1 MSLSNMTNSEQSSP
15 KILVV
20 GQGAREH
27 ALLHALSQSTQQPQL
42 LIAPGNAGCE
52 PLATLVP
59 IASTD
64 VVALVAFAVSE
75 GITFV
80 VVGPEAPLSLGLV
93 DALAEKGIP
102 AFGPSQACATLESS
116 KFFAKQCMAQAGVPT
131 AHYAYCQTE
140 AEGFTALETI
150 GKPPYVVKEDGL
162 AAGKGVTIAT
172 TLEEAKKAVQHAMEK
187 AMPVVIESF
196 LEGVELSLFA
206 ICDGVHAVPLPP
218 AQDFKRVGDEDKGLN
233 TGGMGAYSP
242 VYFAD
247 EALITTVQT
256 KVLNP
261 MMKTMAERG
270 TPFHGLLYVGL
281 MVHPHQPETLNV
293 VEFNVRFG
301 DPETQV
307 VLPLLTA
314 ENVDI
319 LALLQATASTG
330 SLATLF
336 PQWVT
341 SAYHPSQLPWF
352 SGTTNKARPSAV
364 TVVMASQGYP
374 EAYPTG
380 NPIHLPDTHSLE
392 AGVMIYYAGTQKTAD
407 GALLSA
413 GGRVL
418 SVTAIAENLAQA
430 RRKAYQA
437 IKLID
442 FPTGFNRTD
451 IALKACLSQFSG

>member
-1 MSLSNMTNSEQSSP
+1 
-15 KILVV
+15 
-20 GQGAREH
+20 
-27 ALLHALSQSTQQPQL
+27 
-42 LIAPGNAGCE
+42 
-52 PLATLVP
+52 VP
-59 IASTD
+59 IAATD
-64 VVALVAFAVSE
+64 VPAIVDFAVSQ
-75 GITFV
+75 GVTFV

-93 DALAEKGIP
+93 DALTEKGIP

-131 AHYAYCQTE
+131 AHYAYCQTQ
-140 AEGFTALETI
+140 AEGFAALEAI

-172 TLEEAKKAVQHAMEK
+172 TLEEAKKAVEHAVEK
-187 AMPVVIESF
+187 SMPVVIESF

-218 AQDFKRVGDEDKGLN
+218 AQDFKRVGDGDMGLN

-247 EALITTVQT
+247 EALVSAVQT
-256 KVLNP
+256 KVLVP
-261 MMKTMAERG
+261 MMKTMADRG

-281 MVHPHQPETLNV
+281 MVHPHKPETLNV

-314 ENVDI
+314 ENVDV
-319 LALLQATASTG
+319 LALLQASATAG
-330 SLATLF
+330 ALATLF
-336 PQWVT
+336 PQWVD
-341 SAYHPSQLPWF
+341 SGYCPSQLPWF
-352 SGTTNKARPSAV
+352 CENSHRTRPSAV
-364 TVVMASQGYP
+364 TVVMASNGYP

-380 NPIHLPDTHSLE
+380 NPISLPDADSLE
-392 AGVMIYYAGTQKTAD
+392 AGVTIYHAGTQKSAK

-418 SVTAIAENLAQA
+418 SVTALAENLSQA
-430 RRKAYQA
+430 RGKAYQV
-437 IKLID
+437 IEVID

-451 IALKACLSQFSG
+451 IALKACLVE

>member
-1 MSLSNMTNSEQSSP
+1 MMNAEQTIAP

-27 ALLHALSQSTQQPQL
+27 ALLHALSQSPQHPQL
-42 LIAPGNAGCE
+42 FIAPGNAGCE
-52 PLATLVP
+52 TLATLVP
-59 IASTD
+59 IATTD
-64 VVALVAFAVSE
+64 VPAIVDFAICE
-75 GITFV
+75 GVTFV

-116 KFFAKQCMAQAGVPT
+116 KFFAKQCMAQAAVPT
-131 AHYAYCQTE
+131 AHYAYCQTQ
-140 AEGFTALETI
+140 AEGFSALEAI

-172 TLEEAKKAVQHAMEK
+172 TLDEAKKAVAHAVEK

-218 AQDFKRVGDEDKGLN
+218 AQDFKRVGDEDMGLN

-242 VYFAD
+242 VCFAD
-247 EALITTVQT
+247 EALVSAVQT
-256 KVLNP
+256 KVLVP
-261 MMKTMAERG
+261 MLKTMAERG

-281 MVHPHQPETLNV
+281 MVHPHKPETLNV

-314 ENVDI
+314 ENVDV
-319 LALLQATASTG
+319 LALLQASATAG
-330 SLATLF
+330 ALATLF
-336 PQWVT
+336 PQWVA
-341 SAYHPSQLPWF
+341 SGYCPSQLPWF
-352 SGTTNKARPSAV
+352 CEHSNQARPSAV

-374 EAYPTG
+374 EAYSMG
-380 NPIHLPDTHSLE
+380 NAISLPDFNSLE
-392 AGVMIYYAGTQKTAD
+392 AGVIIYHAGTQKIRRRGVAF
-407 GALLSA
+407 
-413 GGRVL
+413 GGRSGAFGYGVGGKF
-418 SVTAIAENLAQA
+418 TA
-430 RRKAYQA
+430 
-437 IKLID
+437 
-442 FPTGFNRTD
+442 
-451 IALKACLSQFSG
+451 SQKKSL

>member
-1 MSLSNMTNSEQSSP
+1 MSNAEQSITP

-27 ALLHALSQSTQQPQL
+27 ALLHALSQSPQHPQL

-52 PLATLVP
+52 TLATLVP
-59 IASTD
+59 ISATD
-64 VVALVAFAVSE
+64 MPSLVDFAVSQ
-75 GITFV
+75 GVTFV

-131 AHYAYCQTE
+131 AHYAYCQTQ

-162 AAGKGVTIAT
+162 AAGKGVTIAS
-172 TLEEAKKAVQHAMEK
+172 TLDEAKKAVEHAVEK

-206 ICDGVHAVPLPP
+206 ICDGLHAVPLPP
-218 AQDFKRVGDEDKGLN
+218 AQDFKRVGDEDTGLN

-247 EALITTVQT
+247 EALVSAVQT
-256 KVLNP
+256 KVLVP
-261 MMKTMAERG
+261 MLKTMADRG

-281 MVHPHQPETLNV
+281 MVHPHQPESLNV

-314 ENVDI
+314 ENVDV
-319 LALLQATASTG
+319 LALLQASATTG
-330 SLATLF
+330 ALANLF
-336 PQWVT
+336 PQWVASGYT
-341 SAYHPSQLPWF
+341 PSQLPWF
-352 SGTTNKARPSAV
+352 CERSNQARPSAV
-364 TVVMASQGYP
+364 TVVLASQGYP

-380 NPIHLPDTHSLE
+380 NPIVLPQFDTLE
-392 AGVMIYYAGTQKTAD
+392 QGVMIYHAGTQKSAD
-407 GALLSA
+407 GAGLLSA

-418 SVTAIAENLAQA
+418 SVTALAETLPQA

-437 IKLID
+437 IEAID
-442 FPTGFNRTD
+442 FPTGFNRSD
-451 IALKACLSQFSG
+451 IALKACLVG

>member
-1 MSLSNMTNSEQSSP
+1 MMNAEQTIAP

-27 ALLHALSQSTQQPQL
+27 ALLHALSQSPQHPQL
-42 LIAPGNAGCE
+42 FIAPGNAGCE
-52 PLATLVP
+52 TLATLVP
-59 IASTD
+59 IATTD
-64 VVALVAFAVSE
+64 VPAIVDFAICE
-75 GITFV
+75 GVTFV

-116 KFFAKQCMAQAGVPT
+116 KFFAKQCMAQAAVPT
-131 AHYAYCQTE
+131 AHYAYCQTQ
-140 AEGFTALETI
+140 AEGFSALEAI

-172 TLEEAKKAVQHAMEK
+172 TLDEAKKAVAHAVEK

-218 AQDFKRVGDEDKGLN
+218 AQDFKRVGDEDMGLN

-242 VYFAD
+242 VCFAD
-247 EALITTVQT
+247 EALVSAVQT
-256 KVLNP
+256 KVLVP
-261 MMKTMAERG
+261 MLKTMAERG

-281 MVHPHQPETLNV
+281 MVHPHKPETLNV

-314 ENVDI
+314 ENVDV
-319 LALLQATASTG
+319 LALLQASATAG
-330 SLATLF
+330 ALATLF
-336 PQWVT
+336 PQWVA
-341 SAYHPSQLPWF
+341 SGYCPSQLPWF
-352 SGTTNKARPSAV
+352 CEHSNQARPSAV

-374 EAYPTG
+374 EAYSMG
-380 NPIHLPDTHSLE
+380 NAISLPDFNSLE
-392 AGVMIYYAGTQKTAD
+392 AGVIIYHAGTQKSAE

-418 SVTAIAENLAQA
+418 SVTALAENLPQA
-430 RRKAYQA
+430 RRKAYKA
-437 IKLID
+437 IEAID
-442 FPTGFNRTD
+442 FPTGFNRSD
-451 IALKACLSQFSG
+451 IALKACLVE